1 MPTPE
6 RPLILISND
15 DGIHSPGLRALVEA
29 VRGLGEILVVAPK
42 EQQSSVGRG
51 FLGGS
56 GEVEEED
63 LGFTDPHIRAYSIEG
78 SPALAARHGA
88 LLLASRK
95 PDLCLSGI
103 NYGENMGAGITISG
117 TIGATIEAATF
128 GIPGIAVSFEVEEQ
142 YHHSHEASVD
152 FSVAAVFAHR
162 FASRVLTY
170 ELPPDV
176 DILKVDVPQTATSTT
191 PWRVTRVSRRPYYQS
206 VIGYGADGRKEFA
219 GYHRQID
226 VETLEP
232 DSDIYALV
240 VDRVVSV
247 APVAI
252 HMRANVDRQLLERLL
267 SNEDKSQETE

>member
-1 MPTPE
+1 MPRQE
-6 RPLILISND
+6 NPLILISND
-15 DGIHSPGLRALVEA
+15 DGVHSPGLRALIEA
-29 VRGLGEILVVAPK
+29 VRDLGEILVVAPK

-51 FLGGS
+51 FLRGK
-56 GEVEEED
+56 GEVQEED
-63 LGFTDPHIRAYSIEG
+63 LGFSDSHIRVYSIEG

-128 GIPGIAVSFEVEEQ
+128 GIPGIAISLQVEEQ
-142 YHHSHEASVD
+142 YHHSQEESVD
-152 FSVAAVFAHR
+152 FSVAAIFAHH
-162 FASRVLTY
+162 FASRVLAQ

-176 DILKVDVPQTATSTT
+176 DILKVDVPDTATANT
-191 PWRVTRVSRRPYYQS
+191 PWRLTRVSRFPYYHS
-206 VIGYGADGRKEFA
+206 IIEHDAEGRKRFA
-219 GYHRQID
+219 GYRRKID
-226 VETLEP
+226 LSTLEP

-247 APVAI
+247 APIAI
-252 HMRANVDRQLLERLL
+252 HMRANVDRRLLEQLLSDE
-267 SNEDKSQETE
+267 